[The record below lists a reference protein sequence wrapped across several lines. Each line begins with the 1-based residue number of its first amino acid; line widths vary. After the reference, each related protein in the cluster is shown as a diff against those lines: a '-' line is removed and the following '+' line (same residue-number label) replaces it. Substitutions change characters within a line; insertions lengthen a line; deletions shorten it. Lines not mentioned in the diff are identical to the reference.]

1 MPYFNLNEF
10 LSPVGR
16 KITVIKQLQDAT
28 LWNRKSALSSI
39 SGTTAYQFPHSC
51 TIFLLLVY
59 ISSALENER
68 GGPKV
73 RKRGLSFLSFR
84 PTTTAHH
91 SNSPFQ
97 ATPHSLPHF
106 ACHDF
111 GGEGRK
117 EREEQPKK
125 GRKLGG
131 GVLPVYYT
139 PT

>member
-1 MPYFNLNEF
+1 MQHCGTERALCRPYAVPPPISSLIPALFSFF
-10 LSPVGR
+10 LCTLHRS
-16 KITVIKQLQDAT
+16 VI
-28 LWNRKSALSSI
+28 S
-39 SGTTAYQFPHSC
+39 
-51 TIFLLLVY
+51 LLLQG
-59 ISSALENER
+59 SGER
-68 GGPKV
+68 ERRTKSEEEGP
-73 RKRGLSFLSFR
+73 SFLSFR

-139 PT
+139 HLEEKISKKNPET